1 MNLPEALPLSEI
13 QAAWLAG
20 ILDGEGCLDFTRQ
33 SPRVRVK
40 MTDHDL
46 ILRVATMLPGAR
58 IHHEAP
64 RQPHHKPCLV
74 VQVHGDAAVSALR
87 SVLPYLSSRRT
98 AKATEIILAHGN
110 RAAKRATRHLKAA

>member
-1 MNLPEALPLSEI
+1 MNLPEPLPMSEA

-20 ILDGEGCLDFTRQ
+20 ILDGEGCLDFTRN

-46 ILRVATMLPGAR
+46 IIRVATLIGGS

-64 RQPHHKPCLV
+64 RQAHHKPCLV
-74 VQVHGDAAVSALR
+74 TQVHGDTAVAVLR
-87 SVLPYLSSRRT
+87 SVLPFLSSRRT
-98 AKATEIILAHGN
+98 ARATDLIVAHGD
-110 RAAKRATRHLKAA
+110 RQARKATRHLKAA